1 VDLRLLLTTKRR
13 AIAKTIHLANKT
25 NQTYY
30 IVHDPT
36 APGAGDPERAYF
48 AASEEALETFF
59 KSAHIEDF
67 REPGDRRVTLLD
79 RFESDCYSHYARN
92 SSRATRARQR
102 VYKTLLLDHP
112 SRAIVRHAAL
122 IGAILDYTE
131 FETQRKWQEVCRS
144 LVYA

>member
-1 VDLRLLLTTKRR
+1 MTTKRR
-13 AIAKTIHLANKT
+13 ALTKAIHLANKYDE
-25 NQTYY
+25 TYY

-36 APGAGDPERAYF
+36 APGAGDPQHAYF

-59 KSAHIEDF
+59 KAAPIEDF

-79 RFESDCYSHYARN
+79 QFESDCFTHYARN
-92 SSRATRARQR
+92 SSRATRARQQ

-112 SRAIVRHAAL
+112 ARAIVRHAAL
-122 IGAILDYTE
+122 IGAILDDAE
-131 FETQRKWQEVCRS
+131 FETQRKWREVRRS